1 MTSEEYIK
9 KCGLEELISETI
21 SEKGVDWIKINEVED
36 IVIKFCKAER
46 EKAMSA
52 FDEVITY
59 ALLRRSEGERI
70 RIETMKEQFK
80 ELLNK

>member
-1 MTSEEYIK
+1 MKAEEYINNHRLK
-9 KCGLEELISETI
+9 SAISINFDEIFFDIAEEGLEMSR
-21 SEKGVDWIKINEVED
+21 NQ
-36 IVIKFCKAER
+36 ER

-80 ELLNK
+80 ELINK

>member
-1 MTSEEYIK
+1 MTAEEYINK
-9 KCGLEELISETI
+9 HRLKSAISINFDEIFFDIAEEGLEMSR
-21 SEKGVDWIKINEVED
+21 NQ
-36 IVIKFCKAER
+36 ER

>member
-1 MTSEEYIK
+1 
-9 KCGLEELISETI
+9 
-21 SEKGVDWIKINEVED
+21 
-36 IVIKFCKAER
+36 
-46 EKAMSA
+46 MSA

>member
-1 MTSEEYIK
+1 MKSAISINFDEIFFDIAEE
-9 KCGLEELISETI
+9 GLEMSR
-21 SEKGVDWIKINEVED
+21 NQ
-36 IVIKFCKAER
+36 ER